1 MRAYAMN
8 MAWAK
13 DAATAAPSVSCANKN
28 RVISGAA
35 MLAVLI
41 FMLSVLNAV
50 CLINVIIVIS
60 VIMIDV
66 YLHIPKKQTEE

>member
-1 MRAYAMN
+1 MRACAMN

-13 DAATAAPSVSCANKN
+13 DAATAAPYVSCANKN
-28 RVISGAA
+28 RVLSGAA

-66 YLHIPKKQTEE
+66 YLHIPKKQTEN